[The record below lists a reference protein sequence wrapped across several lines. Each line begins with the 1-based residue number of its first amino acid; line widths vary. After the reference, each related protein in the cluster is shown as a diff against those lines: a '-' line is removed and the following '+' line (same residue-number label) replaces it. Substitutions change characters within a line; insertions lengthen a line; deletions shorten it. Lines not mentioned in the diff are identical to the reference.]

1 MLNIAAQRSD
11 IDMIIRMGN
20 LDEIVRAVKS
30 YLDTGIDVI
39 ISRGGT
45 AQKIRMEFSVPICEI
60 SISVLDVLRAI
71 RLAQSFSDHF
81 AVAGFP
87 AITKPASVLCDLMQ
101 FDIKIAD
108 IHNASE
114 AEACV
119 DSLKQQGYTLVV
131 GDTAAVNAAKRLGIK
146 SILVT
151 SGIESVEAAID
162 NAVQLHRYYSEV
174 RGSLNLLS
182 DVLSKVQ
189 NEVIVF
195 DTSGRQCFS
204 TIKEVPPSLVPLLRM
219 SVPSVIA
226 QEPMKLLRRIDSHI
240 ISVEGHYL
248 KSSGKDYCMY
258 SLAKRPYVKG
268 FLDQVIKYL
277 GPEDDVVS
285 WPFENFLGE
294 SEKIKDMI
302 ETMNRYAAL
311 DQPVLLLGEIG
322 TGKDRFAHY
331 IYKHGRF
338 KNHSFVHIDCS
349 MMSEKHWKFLLED
362 SNSPMYDSGLTIYLN
377 RLGSAT
383 LEQRILL
390 KTFLKSSSGFKL
402 NRLFFSFTLGSSF
415 NEHDEL
421 YLYLIESLSCLI
433 LHIPP
438 LRKRQTDIPIL
449 AGLYVNALNI
459 SLGTQVLGFT
469 PDAMLIL
476 QNFSWERNIDQ
487 LMRIV
492 RELVIT
498 ARTSYIS
505 ATSVQSVLVRERDR
519 KYISNQSS
527 INLNGSLDKIM
538 REVVRAIFEEE
549 KGNQTKT
556 AKRLGISRS
565 TLWRMLKQDLNS

>member
-1 MLNIAAQRSD
+1 MLNVAAQRSD
-11 IDMIIRMGN
+11 IEMIIRMGN
-20 LDEIVRAVKS
+20 LDEVIQAVKS
-30 YLDTGIDVI
+30 YSDTGIDAI

-45 AQKIRMEFSVPICEI
+45 AQRIRAEFSIPVSEI
-60 SISVLDVLRAI
+60 FISVLDVLRAV
-71 RLAQSFSDHF
+71 RLAQSFTDNF

-114 AEACV
+114 TEACV
-119 DSLKQQGYTLVV
+119 DSLKKQGYTLVV

-151 SGIESVEAAID
+151 SGIESVEAAIE
-162 NAVQLHRYYSEV
+162 NAVQLHRYYSDV

-182 DVLSKVQ
+182 DVLSNIQK
-189 NEVIVF
+189 EVIVL
-195 DTSGRQCFS
+195 DSSGRQCFS
-204 TIKEVPPSLVPLLRM
+204 TVKELPPSLEPVLRT

-226 QEPMKLLRRIDSHI
+226 EEPMKLLRRIDTQM
-240 ISVEGHYL
+240 ISVEGSYL
-248 KSSGKDYCMY
+248 QSSGKDYCMY

-277 GPEDDVVS
+277 GPEDDVAS

-331 IYKHGRF
+331 IYKHGRL
-338 KNHSFVHIDCS
+338 KTHSFVQIDCS

-390 KTFLKSSSGFKL
+390 KTFLKSSSSFKL
-402 NRLFFSFTLGSSF
+402 NRLFFSFTLGSNF

-519 KYISNQSS
+519 KYISNQTS